1 MLSKKQ
7 ARAFFLGGT
16 LVTFL
21 VFIGLTVYSLSEGQ
35 DQTNKETLTAE
46 VVRGKE
52 IWESNN
58 CMGCHTLLG
67 EGAYYAPE
75 LTKVIDRMNFKYDGK
90 GEDVIKSILMSEGPW
105 QPNGRKMVAYGMTDA
120 EASDVVEF
128 FKWIGKIDLNGFGEV
143 VGVDRKISPLA
154 KDKINN

>member
-21 VFIGLTVYSLSEGQ
+21 VFIGLTVYSMSKPQ
-35 DQTNKETLTAE
+35 DQSNSENITEA
-46 VVRGKE
+46 VVRGKTL
-52 IWESNN
+52 WEENN

-75 LTKVIDRMNFKYDGK
+75 LTKVIDRRGK
-90 GEDVIKSILMSEGPW
+90 GYIKAVLMTPVAWE
-105 QPNGRKMVAYGMTDA
+105 PNGRKMVAYGFTEQESQDLI
-120 EASDVVEF
+120 EF
-128 FKWIGKIDLNGFGEV
+128 FDWIDDIDLNGFDTV
-143 VGVDRKISPLA
+143 VSPLA
-154 KDKINN
+154 KDNN